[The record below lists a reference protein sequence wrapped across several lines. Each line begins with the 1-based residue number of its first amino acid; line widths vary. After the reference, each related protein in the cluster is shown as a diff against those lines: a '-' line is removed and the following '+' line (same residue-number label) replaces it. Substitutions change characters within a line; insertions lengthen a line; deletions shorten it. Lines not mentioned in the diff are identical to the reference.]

1 MGKGMA
7 INEDFERATAAMD
20 AAAEA
25 EEKRE
30 RERFAPLFKA
40 DRARKEAYLK
50 ANPDFEPDGDFWD
63 AHSCA
68 EFSDGRGCCQWCGG
82 LAYGSSAYRGEYGGE

>member
-1 MGKGMA
+1 MKKYSEKA
-7 INEDFERATAAMD
+7 IAAMY
-20 AAAEA
+20 AAMEA

-30 RERFAPLFKA
+30 AERLAPLYAA
-40 DRARKEAYLK
+40 DRKGKEAYLK

-68 EFSDGRGCCQWCGG
+68 AFSDDSGCCQWCGG
-82 LAYGSSAYRGEYGGE
+82 LVYGSHAHRDVYGGE